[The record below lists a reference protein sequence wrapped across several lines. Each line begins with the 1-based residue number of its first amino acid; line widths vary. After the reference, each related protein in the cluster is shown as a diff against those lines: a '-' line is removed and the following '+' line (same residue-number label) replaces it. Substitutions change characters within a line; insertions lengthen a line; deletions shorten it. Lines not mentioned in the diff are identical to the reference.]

1 MNVLDEPL
9 GEGNEARDWGRLL
22 CGYVF
27 LVYIFLKQLPQL
39 SKVLT
44 CSKSSLDRRNS
55 SFFAAAG
62 RYRQTVCPGKIL
74 RPVAFCRKTAALTDT
89 GTRVIIPRLAQCL
102 IVGW

>member
-1 MNVLDEPL
+1 MYMNVLDEPL

-55 SFFAAAG
+55 SFLRQPAAIGRQSAPARFFVPWHFAEK
-62 RYRQTVCPGKIL
+62 Q
-74 RPVAFCRKTAALTDT
+74 
-89 GTRVIIPRLAQCL
+89 QH
-102 IVGW
+102 